1 MIYSNRKEI
10 EMKNA
15 NQINVNKI
23 NNINIKET
31 IYRKNK
37 EFIRNN
43 IENKQNNS
51 FLVKRDNNINNYVL
65 IEISHKK
72 SKANKNLEINAK
84 NINDTLNKIP
94 NKLILPNNN
103 ENINNNKNEN
113 ENINNNIKNL
123 NIVHKKEIKKIN
135 LIFQIIIQILIFQII
150 IY

>member
-37 EFIRNN
+37 EFIKNN

-72 SKANKNLEINAK
+72 SKANKNLEIKTK
-84 NINDTLNKIP
+84 NINDSLNKIP

-113 ENINNNIKNL
+113 INTNNNINIKNL
-123 NIVHKKEIKKIN
+123 NIVPKKENKKRRYN
-135 LIFQIIIQILIFQII
+135 L
-150 IY
+150 